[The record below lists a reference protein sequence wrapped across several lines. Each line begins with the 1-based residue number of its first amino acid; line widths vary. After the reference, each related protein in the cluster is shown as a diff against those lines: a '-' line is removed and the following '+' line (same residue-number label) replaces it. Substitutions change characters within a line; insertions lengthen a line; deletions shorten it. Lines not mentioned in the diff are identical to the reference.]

1 GSYLS
6 AIGEFIREGI
16 GKFLRDILSSMFTY
30 DSVSR
35 LKKKE
40 QKQSKSE
47 HSKIDL
53 IDSKSNSYS
62 TVFHD
67 MKVKS
72 PSEILRENSAKL
84 WAKKDN
90 NHEKTITTQ
99 TDMDNS
105 NKVRITTE
113 LVQEEVG
120 QEFDENHTSLYRNN
134 L

>member
-1 GSYLS
+1 
-6 AIGEFIREGI
+6 
-16 GKFLRDILSSMFTY
+16 MFTY

-90 NHEKTITTQ
+90 NHEKTITNQ
-99 TDMDNS
+99 TDMNNS

-120 QEFDENHTSLYRNN
+120 QEFDENHTGLYRNN